1 MNIIT
6 NNDLEI
12 KHIAKNLKKELTKFD
27 IELSHSASLNTVSR
41 ILGFEN
47 YNTYKAILDKDTQP
61 KQTNQSSSLKKEK
74 PLLFERIP
82 YEARYWEHSYLSIEE
97 VEEVLTEYLHY
108 KDGLVFANIA
118 KVFTD
123 NKNNPDNLMLELR
136 NCEVPKNDY
145 WVKVDPE
152 SGIKI
157 SFEKYISTRREIDS
171 FIVEEMLEYNGDI
184 ELLEAFKAMVGVG
197 DGEIFPSLNEE
208 VFKYNDP
215 ESRFYK
221 YRNLLISR
229 QKDVSDIAK
238 MYNLDL
244 RPLYSSFKENKQ

>member
-1 MNIIT
+1 MNSIT

-47 YNTYKAILDKDTQP
+47 YNTYKAILDKDTKP
-61 KQTNQSSSLKKEK
+61 KQTNKSVSLKKEK

-123 NKNNPDNLMLELR
+123 NKNNPYNLVLELR
-136 NCEVPKNDY
+136 NCEVPKEHH
-145 WVKVDPE
+145 W
-152 SGIKI
+152 IKLDHETGVELM
-157 SFEKYISTRREIDS
+157 FEEYVSTRREIDS
-171 FIVEEMLEYNGDI
+171 NIVEDML
-184 ELLEAFKAMVGVG
+184 
-197 DGEIFPSLNEE
+197 
-208 VFKYNDP
+208 
-215 ESRFYK
+215 
-221 YRNLLISR
+221 
-229 QKDVSDIAK
+229 
-238 MYNLDL
+238 
-244 RPLYSSFKENKQ
+244 